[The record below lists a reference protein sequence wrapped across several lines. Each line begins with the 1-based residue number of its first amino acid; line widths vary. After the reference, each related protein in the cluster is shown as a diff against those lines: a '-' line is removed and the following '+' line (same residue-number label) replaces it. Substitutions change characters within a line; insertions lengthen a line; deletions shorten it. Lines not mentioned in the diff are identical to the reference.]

1 MPSRLARRAFLQ
13 SLALA
18 PGAAGASKRDTG
30 WMHYGGGPGVTR
42 YSVLAQ
48 IRKDNVGRL
57 RPAWMHACGDSM
69 IRPAT
74 TIEAEPLV
82 AGGTMYVATAQ
93 VKVRALD
100 ATDGTELWTFDP
112 FQGWSDG
119 RARGVCRGLAR
130 WRDGERTRIFATAL
144 NRLYSIDAATGE
156 LDREFGDGG
165 SLDLTDDFDRDMA
178 GLAFKHTSPVIVHED
193 LVITGGGGGEGPS
206 PQAPGHIR
214 GWDARTG
221 KRRWIFHTIPH
232 PGEFGYETWP
242 DDAYRRVGGTN
253 DWSGMSID
261 RERGIVYAST
271 GSPSFDFY
279 GGDRHGQNLFG
290 NCVIALEAG
299 SGERVW
305 HFQTVHHD
313 VWDYDLPCPPM
324 LFAGEVNG
332 KPANAVAQ
340 FTKTGLLFLLDRE
353 SGRPLFDVEERRVN
367 PRGAPGERL
376 WPTQPFPVKPKP
388 LCVHGFDEN
397 EATNRTPEAA
407 AQVRAVLRKWRSE
420 GIFTPPSR
428 EGTVVRPGF
437 NGGVLWG
444 GGAYDPERNLLI
456 VNSSEN
462 SNLLR
467 LREAEEGKPYRYAHE
482 GWVRFL
488 DPDGYPAARPPWGHL
503 TAIDASSGEF
513 AWRVPLGEFDGM
525 PGSGTLCVGGPL
537 ATAGGLTFVGSTQDE
552 RFRAFDSD
560 TGDMLWEYQLKA
572 GAYANP
578 CTYSVGGK
586 QYVAIAAGGAGKNRT
601 RSGDQFVAFALGS

>member
-1 MPSRLARRAFLQ
+1 M
-13 SLALA
+13 
-18 PGAAGASKRDTG
+18 ASKRDTG
-30 WMHYGGGPGVTR
+30 WTHYGGGPGVTR
-42 YSVLAQ
+42 YSQLTQ
-48 IRKDNVGRL
+48 IRRDNVRRL
-57 RPAWMHACGDSM
+57 RPAWIHACGDSM
-69 IRPAT
+69 RRPAT

-82 AGGTMYVATAQ
+82 AGGTIYVTTAQ

-112 FQGWSDG
+112 FQGLADG

-130 WRDGERTRIFATAL
+130 WQDGRRERIFATAL
-144 NRLYSIDAATGE
+144 NRLYSIDARTGE
-156 LDREFGDGG
+156 PDRRFGNGG
-165 SLDLTDDFDRDMA
+165 SLDLTQEFDRDLE

-193 LVITGGGGGEGPS
+193 LVITGGGGGEGPA

-214 GWDARTG
+214 GWDACTG
-221 KRRWIFHTIPH
+221 ERRWIFHTIPH

-242 DDAYRRVGGTN
+242 EDAFRRVGGTN

-261 RERGIVYAST
+261 RERGIVFAST

-290 NCVIALEAG
+290 NCVLALDALT
-299 SGERVW
+299 GERVW

-324 LFAGEVNG
+324 LIEAEVNG
-332 KPANAVAQ
+332 KPARAVAQ

-353 SGRPLFDVEERRVN
+353 TGRPLFEVEERPVAQD
-367 PRGAPGERL
+367 GAPGEKL
-376 WPTQPFPVKPKP
+376 WPTQPFPVKPGP

-397 EATNRTPEAA
+397 DATNRTPEAA
-407 AQVRAVLRKWRSE
+407 AKVKAVLRTWRSE
-420 GIFTPPSR
+420 GIFTPPSL

-444 GGAYDPERNLLI
+444 GGAYDPERNFLI

-467 LREAEEGKPYRYAHE
+467 LREAEQGKPYRYAHE

-503 TAIDASSGEF
+503 TAIDAGTGDF
-513 AWRVPLGEFDGM
+513 AWRVPLGEFEGM

-537 ATAGGLTFVGSTQDE
+537 STAGGLTFVGSTQDE
-552 RFRAFDSD
+552 KFRAFDSD
-560 TGDMLWEYQLKA
+560 TGEMLWEYQLTA
-572 GAYANP
+572 GAYASP
-578 CTYSVGGK
+578 CTYSVGGT

-601 RSGDQFVAFALGS
+601 RSGDRFVAFSLGS